1 MQLFA
6 IGAGVCVMFKEA
18 IEWLLSN
25 ILPWIS
31 YVVGPVIAVVS
42 FYFNRLDRR
51 ELMAQAE
58 ALGKLKEEVRQS
70 ERRLSEKDRELSTA
84 VAKNE
89 DRSREIDKLEDNL
102 RQVTTGASTLWKL
115 KPNRPFDRYKEW
127 MHDPKGARI
136 LTIGNLK
143 GGVGKTTLAANLAA
157 YISEERRLPVLLV
170 DLDYQ
175 GSLSSLALLAAGKTE
190 AESPINQ
197 LFDPN
202 ATLATLIKNEIHLAP
217 KLTQGWL
224 IGANYTLAQ
233 QENELLFKWVMESD
247 SVIDVRYRLA
257 HLFLNPDVRRKYAAI
272 IFDMPPRLTMAPL
285 NALLASHYFVV
296 PTVLDKLSGE
306 AVAQFLTVMKSL
318 KDEMQLSID
327 LAGIA
332 GMMTRTDAMSGIEP
346 AIFESLLDTGQ
357 IWRDDVDF
365 RLART
370 MPRRVAVAQVAG
382 EDFAW
387 LLPAGQGGNDFRS
400 VFRPLVEEICA
411 RVKLDEWR

>member
-58 ALGKLKEEVRQS
+58 TLGKLKEEVRQS

-332 GMMTRTDAMSGIEP
+332 GMMTRTDALSGIEP

-357 IWRDDVDF
+357 IWREDVDF

-400 VFRPLVEEICA
+400 VFRPLAEEICA

>member
-272 IFDMPPRLTMAPL
+272 IFDMPPPSHDGPPQCITGQPL
-285 NALLASHYFVV
+285 FRCSNRVGQAVGRSSGSIPDGHEITEGRDAAQYRSCWYRGYDDTNRRAVGDRTCHLRVALGYR
-296 PTVLDKLSGE
+296 P
-306 AVAQFLTVMKSL
+306 
-318 KDEMQLSID
+318 D
-327 LAGIA
+327 LARGCRFPPRPNDAASCRRCA
-332 GMMTRTDAMSGIEP
+332 GGRRGLRMAFAGRAGRERFSKRFQTARGRDLR
-346 AIFESLLDTGQ
+346 ES
-357 IWRDDVDF
+357 
-365 RLART
+365 
-370 MPRRVAVAQVAG
+370 
-382 EDFAW
+382 
-387 LLPAGQGGNDFRS
+387 
-400 VFRPLVEEICA
+400 
-411 RVKLDEWR
+411 

>member
-1 MQLFA
+1 
-6 IGAGVCVMFKEA
+6 MFKELV
-18 IEWLLSN
+18 EWLLSI

-31 YVVGPVIAVVS
+31 FVVGPLIAVVS

-70 ERRLSEKDRELSTA
+70 EKRLGEKDQELSTA
-84 VAKNE
+84 ITRNA

-127 MHDPKGARI
+127 LHDPKGARI

-157 YISEERRLPVLLV
+157 YISEERKLPVLLV

-175 GSLSSLALLAAGKTE
+175 GSLSSMALLAAGKTE
-190 AESPINQ
+190 TGSPVNE
-197 LFDPN
+197 LLD
-202 ATLATLIKNEIHLAP
+202 ASASLATLIKNEIHLAP
-217 KLTQGWL
+217 KLTRGWL
-224 IGANYTLAQ
+224 VAANYTLAQ

-247 SVIDVRYRLA
+247 AVVDARYRLA
-257 HLFLNPDVRRKYAAI
+257 HLFLNPDVRRKYAAV

-285 NALLASHYFVV
+285 NALLASHYFLV
-296 PTVLDKLSGE
+296 PTGLDKLSGE
-306 AVAQFLTVMKSL
+306 AVAQFLSTMKSL

-332 GMMTRTDAMSGIEP
+332 GMLTRTDSLSGIEP
-346 AIFESLLDTGQ
+346 DIFESLYDSGQ
-357 IWRDDVDF
+357 IWKDDADF
-365 RLART
+365 RLIRT
-370 MPRRVAVAQVAG
+370 IPRRAAVAQVAG

-387 LLPAGQGGNDFRS
+387 LIPGQAGNDFRS
-400 VFRPLVEEICA
+400 IFKPLAEDICV
-411 RVKLDEWR
+411 RIKLDDWR